1 MTTPCGLLTGLAM
14 TISLAALAALGT
26 TRAATEAR
34 PSTQAALAQAALNP
48 EQP

>member
-1 MTTPCGLLTGLAM
+1 M

-34 PSTQAALAQAALNP
+34 PSTQAALNP